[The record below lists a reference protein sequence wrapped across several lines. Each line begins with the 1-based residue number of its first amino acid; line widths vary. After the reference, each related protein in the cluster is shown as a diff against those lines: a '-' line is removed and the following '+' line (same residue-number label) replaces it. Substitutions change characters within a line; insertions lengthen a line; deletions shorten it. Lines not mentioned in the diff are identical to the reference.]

1 MKRNFLTRWWDG
13 PERAERLAY
22 LRGMRAAR
30 AAAAQR
36 AGGIELPPDGR
47 SSIECDLSTII
58 NRYVGYVGGVGS
70 EIDFD
75 VLRCLKRLWCSNP
88 DFSQY
93 VANIVNLGN
102 PGHQL
107 MIDAATGARAEAALK
122 RLNAAA
128 ARIYQNAA
136 GVDGLINA
144 YLAQVAWSG
153 ALSSEDVVDLTARC
167 VRQVVIVPVEQ
178 IRFRYLDGEYRPF
191 QQPGG
196 LVPIARSTDGA
207 GMVELNRDTYHYY
220 ALQTIENSPYAKPPA
235 TAAVGILTGPQT
247 DAIDNIK
254 FIAKKLGI
262 LGLVSVSVTPP
273 PRIGNE
279 ADHDY
284 QPRAKKYL
292 AQVREVL
299 DQSFH
304 KGLLV
309 TYRDQKVEHANVASD
324 ASGAY
329 DIFRIIEEQA
339 MSGLAMPPAF
349 FGRTDSTTETYAE
362 VVYHLLLA
370 QIENIQRLAK
380 RRQEATYRLDLRL
393 GGIEIAGLSVQFNRA
408 AARNPVDQARA
419 QQVRVQTAIEKVRA
433 GFISADQAA
442 QELGYEAAF
451 DPALARDDPAA
462 AAEFRKHTRAA
473 GFSTSEPFNFRF
485 DRAGQRYCFVAPSI
499 RLANP
504 DLNRAATRPSPLKS
518 AAAN

>member
-1 MKRNFLTRWWDG
+1 MRKNFLTKWWSG
-13 PERAERLAY
+13 TERAERLAY

-30 AAAAQR
+30 AAAAHR
-36 AGGIELPPDGR
+36 TGGIELPAEGR
-47 SSIECDLSTII
+47 SSIESNLSTTI
-58 NRYVGYVGGVGS
+58 NSYVGSLGGVS
-70 EIDFD
+70 PVIDFD
-75 VLRCLKRLWCSNP
+75 VLRCLKNLWCHNP

-107 MIDAATGARAEAALK
+107 QIDAATDAKAEAALK

-153 ALSSEDVVDLTARC
+153 ALSSEDVVDLNARR
-167 VRQVVIVPVEQ
+167 VEQVVIVPVEQ
-178 IRFRYLDGEYRPF
+178 IRFRYLDGEYHPF
-191 QQPGG
+191 QRPGS
-196 LVPIARSTDGA
+196 LIEIARKTDGF
-207 GMVELNRDTYHYY
+207 GMIELNPDTYHYY

-235 TAAVGILTGPQT
+235 TAAMGILIGPQT
-247 DAIDNIK
+247 DVLDNIK

-262 LGLVSVSVTPP
+262 LGMVSVSVTAPP
-273 PRIGNE
+273 KIGNE
-279 ADHDY
+279 SDHDY
-284 QPRAKKYL
+284 QPRAQKYL
-292 AQVREVL
+292 AQVRSVL
-299 DQSFH
+299 DQSFN

-362 VVYHLLLA
+362 VVYNLLLA
-370 QIENIQRLAK
+370 QIGNIQRLAK

-393 GGIEIAGLSVQFNRA
+393 GGLEVAGLSVQFNRA
-408 AARNPVDQARA
+408 EARNPVNQAQA
-419 QQVRVQTAIEKVRA
+419 EQVRVQTAVEKVRA
-433 GFISADQAA
+433 GFISVDQAA
-442 QELGYEAAF
+442 QELGYETAY
-451 DPALARDDPAA
+451 DPHLLRDDPAA
-462 AAEFRKHTRAA
+462 AAEFRNHAGTA
-473 GFSTSEPFNFRF
+473 GFSTAEPLNFRF
-485 DRAGQRYCFVAPSI
+485 DREAQRYRFVRQAI
-499 RLANP
+499 HLARDPNH
-504 DLNRAATRPSPLKS
+504 ATRRPAPLKI

>member
-1 MKRNFLTRWWDG
+1 MKKNFLTKWWSG
-13 PERAERLAY
+13 AERAERLAY

-36 AGGIELPPDGR
+36 VGGIELPAEGR
-47 SSIECDLSTII
+47 SSIESNLSTTI
-58 NRYVGYVGGVGS
+58 NSYVGSLGGVS
-70 EIDFD
+70 PVIDFG
-75 VLRCLKRLWCSNP
+75 VLRCLKNLWCYNP

-153 ALSSEDVVDLTARC
+153 ALSSEDVVDLAARR
-167 VRQVVIVPVEQ
+167 VEQVVIVPVEQ
-178 IRFRYLDGEYRPF
+178 IRFRYLEGEYRPF
-191 QQPGG
+191 QQPGSLIEVTRQAAGTG
-196 LVPIARSTDGA
+196 L
-207 GMVELNRDTYHYY
+207 VELNPDTYHYY

-235 TAAVGILTGPQT
+235 TAAMGILTGPQT
-247 DAIDNIK
+247 DVVDNIK

-262 LGLVSVSVTPP
+262 LGMVSVSVTPP
-273 PRIGNE
+273 PRKDKE
-279 ADHDY
+279 ADNDY
-284 QPRAKKYL
+284 QARAKQYL
-292 AQVREVL
+292 ASIRTVL
-299 DQSFH
+299 DQNFN

-370 QIENIQRLAK
+370 QIGNIQRLAK

-393 GGIEIAGLSVQFNRA
+393 GGIDVAGLSVQFNRA
-408 AARNPVDQARA
+408 EARNPFNQAQA
-419 QQVRVQTAIEKVRA
+419 DQVRVQTAIEKVRA

-442 QELGYEAAF
+442 QELGYDSAY
-451 DPALARDDPAA
+451 DPNLLRDDPAA
-462 AAEFRKHTRAA
+462 AVTFRSRNGAA
-473 GFSTSEPFNFRF
+473 GLSTAEPFNFRF
-485 DRAGQRYCFVAPSI
+485 DRAAQRYRFVCPALH
-499 RLANP
+499 LAN
-504 DLNRAATRPSPLKS
+504 DLNHATPRPAPLKI